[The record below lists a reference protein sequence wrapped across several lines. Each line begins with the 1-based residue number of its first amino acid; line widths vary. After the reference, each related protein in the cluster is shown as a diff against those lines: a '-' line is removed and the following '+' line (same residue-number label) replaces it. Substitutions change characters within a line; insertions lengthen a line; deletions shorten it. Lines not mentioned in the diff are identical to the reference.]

1 MRRQNS
7 MIFGKCKV
15 RGARAA
21 VFRDIV

>member
-1 MRRQNS
+1 